1 MLHLMQRPLQGFK
14 PRGALVIDRESW
26 TLCSESG
33 VQENPGIQD
42 FQVSQS
48 SPLHQGFFFPSQHS
62 DVAWPAWMG
71 CVVVNLLWSSAT
83 LMIKDE
89 ACSSALS
96 ALLLQEIKASFFATN
111 CFLYFFTL
119 RFLTAF
125 NHSQLFYFFQ
135 RISFA

>member
-1 MLHLMQRPLQGFK
+1 MVLSQGEHQSLIKKVGLCVQTQGFRRIQGFK
-14 PRGALVIDRESW
+14 TSRCHSLAHCIR
-26 TLCSESG
+26 
-33 VQENPGIQD
+33 
-42 FQVSQS
+42 VS
-48 SPLHQGFFFPSQHS
+48 FFPSQHS

-71 CVVVNLLWSSAT
+71 CMVVNLLWSSAT

-111 CFLYFFTL
+111 FFLYFFIL
-119 RFLTAF
+119 RFLIAF